1 MTIIGYEETEM
12 TREFWFEPKLLIDGK
27 TLTLV
32 LANCVATYA
41 LI

>member
-1 MTIIGYEETEM
+1 M
-12 TREFWFEPKLLIDGK
+12 TREFWFEPKLLIDGM